1 MRIVFEECEF
11 DSGRR
16 VLLRHGRAVPLS
28 SRAFQLLELLLE
40 RRPEAI
46 AKAELLERLWP
57 ETFVSDASLHNL
69 VTEIRAALG
78 DDPRMARFIRTV
90 PRFGY
95 AFHGAARLASSNPPS
110 PPVRSGARLVS
121 GPREWALS
129 EGSNLIGRDRD
140 CNVRIDSATLS
151 RNHARIVV
159 TNGNATIEDLGSKNG
174 THVNKRR
181 VTQLASLKDT
191 DQIQVGSV
199 TVTYR
204 IAEPLPSTLTR
215 RGRRP

>member
-16 VLLRHGRAVPLS
+16 VLLRHGRIVSLS
-28 SRAFQLLELLLE
+28 SRAFQLLALLLE

-78 DDPRMARFIRTV
+78 DDARMARYIRTV

-95 AFHGAARLASSNPPS
+95 AFHGAARPAAAVPPS
-110 PPVRSGARLVS
+110 LQARSGARLVS
-121 GPREWALS
+121 GPHEWLLS
-129 EGSNLIGRDRD
+129 EGSNLVGRDRG
-140 CNVRIDSATLS
+140 CAVQIDSATLS
-151 RNHARIVV
+151 RQHARIVV
-159 TNGNATIEDLGSKNG
+159 TNGEATIEDLSSKNG
-174 THVNKRR
+174 THVNRLR
-181 VTQLASLKDT
+181 VTQLVPLRDT
-191 DQIQVGSV
+191 DQIQLGSV

-204 IAEPLPSTLTR
+204 TTDTLPSTLTR
-215 RGRRP
+215 RG

>member
-16 VLLRHGRAVPLS
+16 VLVRHGRAVPLS

-95 AFHGAARLASSNPPS
+95 AFHGAARFASANPPS
-110 PPVRSGARLVS
+110 PPARSGARLVS
-121 GPREWALS
+121 GLREWALS

-174 THVNKRR
+174 TQVNKRP
-181 VTQLASLKDT
+181 VTQLASLNDT

-204 IAEPLPSTLTR
+204 IADSLPSTLTR
-215 RGRRP
+215 RGRRA